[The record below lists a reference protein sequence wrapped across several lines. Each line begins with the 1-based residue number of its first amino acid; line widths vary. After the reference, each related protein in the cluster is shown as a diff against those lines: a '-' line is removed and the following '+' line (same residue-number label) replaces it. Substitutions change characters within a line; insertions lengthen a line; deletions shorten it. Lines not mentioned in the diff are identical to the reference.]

1 MEREFIPIAPTP
13 LKEVDWDNLP
23 FGFIP
28 TKEMYVAEYK
38 DGAWA
43 DAGLM
48 PVAGFTIHPAASA
61 LHYGQAIFEG
71 LKARRTEK
79 GEIVLFRAIEN
90 GKRMAK
96 GCRRLMMPEYPPGK
110 FLDAVKETVLA
121 NKEYIPPHG
130 KGELYVRPFIFG
142 SGPVLGVSPAKEYLF
157 MVFAAPVGPYFKT
170 GFKPIRLYIEY
181 HYHRA
186 VCGGVG
192 GVKAAGNYA
201 AGMYPASLAKEKEF
215 AEVLYLDAN
224 NDHFEE
230 VGAANFFLRRG
241 NELATPSLG
250 DESILPGITRE
261 SVLIL
266 AGDMGLNAVG
276 RDVLKD
282 EIYEADECFCTGTA
296 AVITPIG
303 AVHAEGKDHTIGDGG
318 VGKYTKELYDK
329 LESVMNKEEED
340 KYGWVETIG
349 NV

>member
-1 MEREFIPIAPTP
+1 MEREFVPIAPTA
-13 LKEVDWDNLP
+13 LKDVDWDNLP

-28 TKEMYVAEYK
+28 TKEMYVSEYK
-38 DGAWA
+38 DGWWT
-43 DAGLM
+43 DGELM
-48 PVAGFTIHPAASA
+48 PVAGFTIHPAACA

-71 LKARRTEK
+71 LKARVTK
-79 GEIVLFRAIEN
+79 DGEIVLFRAIDN
-90 GKRMAK
+90 GRRMAK
-96 GCRRLMMPEYPPGK
+96 GCGRLMMPEYPADQ
-110 FLDAVKETVLA
+110 FLDAVKKTILA

-142 SGPVLGVSPAKEYLF
+142 CGPVLGVAPAEEFLF
-157 MVFAAPVGPYFKT
+157 MIFVAPVGPYFKT

-215 AEVLYLDAN
+215 AEVLYLDADN
-224 NDHFEE
+224 HHFEE

-241 NELATPSLG
+241 DELATPSLG

-261 SVLIL
+261 CVLTL

-276 RDVLKD
+276 RDVLRD
-282 EIYEADECFCTGTA
+282 EIHGADECFCTGTA
-296 AVITPIG
+296 AVITSIG
-303 AVHAEGKDHTIGDGG
+303 AVHVEGKDVTIGDGR
-318 VGKYTKELYDK
+318 VGKYTKLIYDK
-329 LESVMNKEEED
+329 LISIMNKEED
-340 KYGWVETIG
+340 DNYGWVETIG
-349 NV
+349 KV